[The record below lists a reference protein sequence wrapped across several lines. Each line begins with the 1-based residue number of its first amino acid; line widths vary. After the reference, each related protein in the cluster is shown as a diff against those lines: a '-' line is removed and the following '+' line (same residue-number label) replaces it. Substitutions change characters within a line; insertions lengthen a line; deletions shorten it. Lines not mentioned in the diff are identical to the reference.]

1 VLREYQILGD
11 VLVSF
16 VLDEIDHM
24 SHVPDARASVLVVAR
39 LQQAVNALCQTT
51 VETFVALYTATITDQ
66 AQRLEE
72 FTRLAAHEWRQPLS
86 TLQFGVTLLQRP
98 DLDGTRTARLWE
110 AMERNVEQLV
120 EVTRKLEAVSR
131 LSGGLDTPVLQAM
144 PLLTIAQE
152 AARQLRDVAE
162 ARDVAITIAD
172 DLPEIVVD
180 VGRLELVLVN
190 LLSNSIK
197 YADLTK
203 ASRYVTVTARH
214 HDDGLSCEIDVADNG
229 VGIPAHALTSV
240 FKRFSRAHADR
251 GDLAHVAGLGLGLAI
266 VDDAMRALNGEV
278 WVTSI
283 EGEGT
288 TFTLRLPA
296 RAPGVVP

>member
-1 VLREYQILGD
+1 
-11 VLVSF
+11 
-16 VLDEIDHM
+16 
-24 SHVPDARASVLVVAR
+24 
-39 LQQAVNALCQTT
+39 
-51 VETFVALYTATITDQ
+51 
-66 AQRLEE
+66 
-72 FTRLAAHEWRQPLS
+72 
-86 TLQFGVTLLQRP
+86 
-98 DLDGTRTARLWE
+98 
-110 AMERNVEQLV
+110 
-120 EVTRKLEAVSR
+120 
-131 LSGGLDTPVLQAM
+131 
-144 PLLTIAQE
+144 
-152 AARQLRDVAE
+152 
-162 ARDVAITIAD
+162 
-172 DLPEIVVD
+172 
-180 VGRLELVLVN
+180 LVLVN

-240 FKRFSRAHADR
+240 FKRFSRAHTDR

-288 TFTLRLPA
+288 TFTLRLPV